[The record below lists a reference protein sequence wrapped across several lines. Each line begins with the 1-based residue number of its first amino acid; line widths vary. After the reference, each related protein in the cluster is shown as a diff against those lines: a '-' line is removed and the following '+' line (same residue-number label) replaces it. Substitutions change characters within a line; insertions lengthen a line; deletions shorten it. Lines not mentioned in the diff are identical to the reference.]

1 MPATIDVRAKREA
14 FKNGP
19 KLWNAIV
26 YAPQEVFDN
35 DPALQ
40 RSLMRQGF
48 LIKHADD
55 RSVLWSLP
63 PAATPPPLYLADL
76 LAYKHKVKATV
87 ATRELVKTAR
97 GLSKPADDLGS
108 FMAGGHV
115 SPGRKPLVVQFGSG
129 QFIANCD
136 HDHEERCQYLAGA
149 GWAPMP
155 DKRLN
160 DRIVARF
167 GSRPYLTTDVI
178 LAANLHSLMAP
189 RAAAAMTTM
198 MKTVT
203 ANFHASK
210 EKGAPEIFDVP
221 APDGLEYLG
230 FQKSGIKAVLE
241 RDHSTIIADGMGLG
255 KTIQGVGVI
264 NGRPDFTN
272 VLITCQANMKYK
284 WADELRRWLINQDLS
299 IGVAEGDTL
308 PTTDI
313 VIINYDIAFR
323 HREALRARVWDLM
336 INDEGHNMANGEAKR
351 TLAIYGD
358 VISLDPEYPPMT
370 IRKGGLI
377 VPMTGTPK
385 PNEVTDLWPMLTT
398 TRPDIWGQGPEAYRA
413 FQQRYQPPRPIRVKK
428 RRGRHEYEVTV
439 ETRGPVLREMELQIR
454 LRAAGMIRRE
464 AGVTPMPQKFR
475 LPLRL
480 PFRFS
485 EEDRKALAEIDAD
498 IEALAHRVAIEG
510 GRIREGE
517 TLPASAVI
525 DIVTGIAPTSPH
537 FSEGARVRANLGL
550 LKAPYVARYLVQR
563 ISEDLDLE
571 PADRRKIVV
580 FAHHKAVISAM
591 AEIIRADFPDGV
603 VVYDGSVSSAK
614 KKQKLVEQF
623 QTDPDVRVFIMSK
636 SGNSGITLIAANE
649 MVMAEGDWDPTNL
662 AQIED
667 RIWRIGQK
675 RTCTIQYAYAPDSY
689 DINIGNAVVKKM
701 TTDERMLNSLVLDPY
716 GRPKK
721 NNGMAEMFEAM
732 EKGGSEKETDAV
744 VIEDSPQMRF
754 DL

>member
-1 MPATIDVRAKREA
+1 MPATIDVRAKNEA

-48 LIKHADD
+48 MIKHADE
-55 RSVLWSLP
+55 RSVLWSLAP
-63 PAATPPPLYLADL
+63 SVAPPPLYLADI
-76 LAYKHKVKATV
+76 LAFKHKIKATA
-87 ATRELVKTAR
+87 ATREMIKVAR
-97 GLSKPADDLGS
+97 ERSMPADDLGG
-108 FMAGGHV
+108 FMANGQV
-115 SPGRKPLVVQFGSG
+115 SPGREPLVVEFGSG
-129 QFIANCD
+129 QFVANCD
-136 HDHEERCQYLAGA
+136 HDHEARCQYLAGA
-149 GWAPMP
+149 GWSPMP

-160 DRIVARF
+160 DRITMRF
-167 GSRPYLTTDVI
+167 GSRPYLTSDVV
-178 LAANLHSLMAP
+178 LASNLHSLMSQ
-189 RAAAAMTTM
+189 RAATAMTEM
-198 MKTVT
+198 MKVVT
-203 ANFHASK
+203 TNFRASK
-210 EKGAPEIFDVP
+210 EKGAPDIFDVP
-221 APDGLEYLG
+221 APEGLDYLG
-230 FQKSGIKAVLE
+230 FQKSGIKSVLE
-241 RDHSTIIADGMGLG
+241 REHNTIIADGMGLG
-255 KTIQGVGVI
+255 KTIQGIGII
-264 NGRPDFTN
+264 NGKPQLRN
-272 VLITCQANMKYK
+272 ILITCQANMKYK
-284 WADELRRWLINQDLS
+284 WADQLRTWMMNQDLT
-299 IGVAEGDTL
+299 IGVAEGDVL
-308 PTTDI
+308 PSTDI

-323 HREALRARVWDLM
+323 HREALRTRAWDLM
-336 INDEGHNMANGEAKR
+336 INDEAHNMANGEAKR

-358 VISLDPEYPPMT
+358 VITLDPDYPPMT
-370 IRKGGLI
+370 MSRGGLI
-377 VPMTGTPK
+377 IPMTGTPK
-385 PNEVTDLWPMLTT
+385 PNEVTDLWPMLTV

-428 RRGRHEYEVTV
+428 RRGSREYEVTV

-580 FAHHKAVISAM
+580 FAHHKAVISAI
-591 AEIIRADFPDGV
+591 AEIIRTDFPDGV

-614 KKQKLVEQF
+614 KKQKLVDQF
-623 QTDPDVRVFIMSK
+623 QTDPEVRVFIMSK

-667 RIWRIGQK
+667 RIWRIGQEK
-675 RTCTIQYAYAPDSY
+675 TCTIRYAYAPDSY

-701 TTDERMLNSLVLDPY
+701 TTDERMLNNIVLDPY
-716 GRPKK
+716 GRPTRK
-721 NNGMAEMFEAM
+721 NGMAEMFAAMDEASQT
-732 EKGGSEKETDAV
+732 EPPEAETT
-744 VIEDSPQMRF
+744 ENSPQLRF